1 MIKGGSVLMK
11 RVGWGF
17 LAIILTISLFL
28 SACGGGGS
36 SEPEADGGAV
46 LKLNLGTGEPTSLD
60 PALAF
65 DSNSMEVVHNLF
77 EGLMRLDEN
86 DQAQPAAAEK
96 VEKSEDGLTYTFTL
110 REGLQWSNGDP
121 LTANDFEF
129 AWKRVLDPDTASGAA
144 FLMYFIKNGEAYNAG
159 EADADAV
166 GVKAEDERT
175 LVVELEQPT
184 PFFEELTAYTTF
196 SPVHQ
201 ASVEEASQPFAEA
214 EGYISNGP
222 FTMKEWKHKSQIVAV
237 KNEKYRDAEAVKLG
251 GIKWSMMEDKTTVY
265 QQFKKGELHLGDA
278 PPDLM
283 GSLIEKGEAR
293 VEDASGLEF
302 YRFNTTKE
310 PFTNK
315 KVRQAFALAVD
326 RQAIVDQ
333 VTEKQQR
340 IALGLVAPGT
350 VTESGDFREGGK
362 EPLQDAQF
370 EEAKKLLEEAMKE
383 EGWDQLPKVEIL
395 YNKDDQ
401 HKKVAEAIQEMYRE
415 HLGVEVGLQA
425 REVGVF
431 FDEQKGL
438 NYSLSR
444 SSFLPDYNDPYNYL
458 ESFTTD
464 HPMNRTG
471 WSNEKYDQ
479 LLRDA
484 YGETDEAKR
493 MELLYEAEELLMEEV
508 PMFPLFYYNNVILEQ
523 ESVKGVL
530 RHTVGPNDY
539 KYVEMEE

>member
-1 MIKGGSVLMK
+1 MKKGG
-11 RVGWGF
+11 WGSLVF
-17 LAIILTISLFL
+17 ILLISLL
-28 SACGGGGS
+28 LNACGGGNS
-36 SEPEADGGAV
+36 DTDANGGQI

-60 PALAF
+60 PAQAF
-65 DSNSMEVVHNLF
+65 DSNSMQVVHNLF
-77 EGLMRLDEN
+77 EGLTRLDEN
-86 DQAQPAAAEK
+86 DQTQPAAAEK

-110 REGLQWSNGDP
+110 RDGLKWSNGDP
-121 LTANDFEF
+121 VTAGDFEY

-159 EADADAV
+159 KAEVDEV

-201 ASVEEASQPFAEA
+201 ASVEGEAQPFAEA
-214 EGYISNGP
+214 DGYISNGP
-222 FTMKEWKHKSQIVAV
+222 FAMKDWKHKNKIVAV
-237 KNEKYRDAEAVKLG
+237 KNEHYHDSDAVKLG
-251 GIKWSMMEDKTTVY
+251 GIEWSMIEDKTTIY

-315 KVRQAFALAVD
+315 KVRQAFAMAVD

-340 IALGLVAPGT
+340 IALGFVSPGT
-350 VTESGDFREGGK
+350 VTESGDFRASGK
-362 EPLQDAQF
+362 EVLQDAQF
-370 EEAKKLLEEAMKE
+370 EQAKTLLEEGMKE
-383 EGWDQLPKVEIL
+383 EGWDELPKVEIL

-438 NYSLSR
+438 DYSLSR

-458 ESFTTD
+458 ESFTTG

-471 WSNEKYDQ
+471 WSNKTYDQ
-479 LLRDA
+479 LLRNA
-484 YGETDEAKR
+484 NGENDEAKR
-493 MELLYEAEELLMEEV
+493 MELLHEAEERLMEEV

-523 ESVKGVL
+523 ENVKGVL
-530 RHTVGPNDY
+530 RHIVGPNDY
-539 KYVEMEE
+539 KYVEIEE